1 MSEYKTDFPLYMH
14 HETVR
19 MELNKAV
26 KEGKISAKE
35 ATKAYFDWLRRRKE
49 ASLERENKV

>member
-1 MSEYKTDFPLYMH
+1 MH